1 MKKAVVAIA
10 KDPDVRKMVAE
21 VFSLLGGL
29 ESLIRSGST
38 VVIKPNAGHLGGPE
52 TSVNTNPELVAAIIE
67 TVRAAKPKKI
77 ILAEASAI
85 GCDTMECFKSSG
97 ILDAAVKAGVDEVID
112 IKKEKDLLDIPIRD
126 AKSDLKKVKLPR
138 FLVEAEHIINV
149 PIFKSHASMVFT
161 NALKNIKG
169 VVQDKVHYQ
178 MHQTSLAMAMMDL
191 WSVVRA
197 DLTVA
202 DMIRPAEGF
211 GPHTTV
217 PLDFGCVVAG
227 RDPVAVDATAC
238 RMVGLDINRVPYF
251 EAAAERGLGVF
262 DEDKIE
268 VRGRSIEEVY
278 QKMWLPYLDGF
289 ETWPEYRFYPENSCS
304 SCQSLVALTMEKLKS
319 LGEYEKNT
327 DAVIVL
333 GRKKQLPEGVDPK
346 SLILVGNCLKNHRKK
361 GIWVE
366 GCPPGEPTPLWAIVD
381 RREQA
386 EIIEGARERMAA
398 EEKLWREYVD
408 RLVAEKRS
416 RSRLNL

>member
-10 KDPDVRKMVAE
+10 KDADINKMVEE
-21 VFSLLGGL
+21 VFFLLGGL
-29 ESLIRSGST
+29 ESLIRPNST

-52 TSVNTNPELVAAIIE
+52 TSVNTNPELVAAIIK

-77 ILAEASAI
+77 ILAEASSI

-97 ILDAAVKAGVDEVID
+97 ILDAAEKAGIDEVID

-138 FLVEAEHIINV
+138 FLIEAEHIINV

-191 WSVVRA
+191 WSVVKA
-197 DLTVA
+197 DLTIA
-202 DMIRPAEGF
+202 DLVRPAEGF

-217 PLDFGCVVAG
+217 PLDFGCIVAG

-251 EAAAERGLGVF
+251 EAAAERRLGVF
-262 DEDKIE
+262 EEDQIE
-268 VRGRSIEEVY
+268 VRGRSIKEVY
-278 QKMWLPYLDGF
+278 KKMWLPYLEGF

-319 LGEYEKNT
+319 LGEYEKNR

-381 RREQA
+381 RQEQA

-398 EEKLWREYVD
+398 EEELWREYVD
-408 RLVAEKRS
+408 RLVKEKRS
-416 RSRLNL
+416 RNNL